1 MTHYLP
7 TNLSSS
13 FCFHICFNSVPIWVE
28 NSLKILSLTDES
40 KYANS
45 IFQLMLVSLSL
56 RCVVLCCIRTIAD
69 NTAA

>member
-1 MTHYLP
+1 MICYLL

-13 FCFHICFNSVPIWVE
+13 FCLNLYLYSVPIWVE

-45 IFQLMLVSLSL
+45 IFQLMFLSLYL
-56 RCVVLCCIRTIAD
+56 RCVVLCCVVLHQ
-69 NTAA
+69 NNC